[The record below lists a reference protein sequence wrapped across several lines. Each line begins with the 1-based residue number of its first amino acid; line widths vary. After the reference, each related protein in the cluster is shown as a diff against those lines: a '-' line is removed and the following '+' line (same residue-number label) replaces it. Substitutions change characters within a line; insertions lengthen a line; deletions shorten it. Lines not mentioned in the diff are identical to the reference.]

1 MKTELAILWG
11 IVCLLCI
18 VIEMTTGSFFLLCVS
33 VGALG
38 ALVVALLGGSFDV
51 QVLTLAVLSAL
62 MIVFVRPLIVRLLK
76 KSHQTR
82 QSNVDALMGREGVV
96 SQTIEPG
103 RFGRVAIDGDDWK
116 ACAVSRLDTLEAG
129 TAVRVVGRESL
140 IITVERV
147 DTAAEDRPKNAENE
161 TV

>member
-18 VIEMTTGSFFLLCVS
+18 VIEMTTGTFFLLCVS

-38 ALVVALLGGSFDV
+38 ALVVALLGGGFDV
-51 QVLTLAVLSAL
+51 QVLTLSVVAAG

-76 KSHQTR
+76 KSHHKER
-82 QSNVDALMGREGVV
+82 LSNVDAVMGREGVV
-96 SQTIEPG
+96 SQTIESG

-116 ACAVSRLDTLEAG
+116 ACAGQRLLTLEKG
-129 TAVRVVGRESL
+129 SAVRVVGREG
-140 IITVERV
+140 IILTVEPI
-147 DTAAEDRPKNAENE
+147 DASPAQQ
-161 TV
+161 

>member
-116 ACAVSRLDTLEAG
+116 ACAVRRLDTLEAG

-147 DTAAEDRPKNAENE
+147 DTAAEERPKNAENE